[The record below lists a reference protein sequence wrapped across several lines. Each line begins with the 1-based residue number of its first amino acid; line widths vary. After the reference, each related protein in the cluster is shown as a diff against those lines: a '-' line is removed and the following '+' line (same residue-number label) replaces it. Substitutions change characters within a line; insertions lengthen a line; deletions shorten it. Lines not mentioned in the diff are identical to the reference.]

1 MANFKSGWHI
11 LYTRH
16 QHEKKVRD
24 NLLEQSI
31 NAYLPIKKIPKKLWD
46 RIKYVD
52 APLFPSY
59 VFVYLKTIYEYYT
72 GLGLNGVLYYVR
84 SGKEIAR
91 IKESL
96 ILDIRLL
103 TEQYTDV
110 EVSTHDFKP
119 GQRLVIQQGALKGLD
134 CEVVQVNGKGK
145 ILIRIHLLQRSL
157 LFSLAENNLMGL
169 KTN

>member
-1 MANFKSGWHI
+1 MANFKAGWHI

-24 NLLEQSI
+24 NLMEQSI
-31 NAYLPIKKIPKKLWD
+31 NAYLPIKKTRKKIWD
-46 RIKYVD
+46 RIKYIET
-52 APLFPSY
+52 PLFPSY
-59 VFVYLKTIYEYYT
+59 VFVYLNTIDEYYT

-91 IKESL
+91 INESL

-103 TEQYTDV
+103 TEQYTDI

-145 ILIRIHLLQRSL
+145 ILIRIHLLKRNL
-157 LFSLAENNLMGL
+157 LFTLDEDRFS
-169 KTN
+169 